1 MAAKENRELKN
12 SMFVDLFYEDES
24 AEENDIALY
33 NALHEEPLPEGTK
46 IQKIRVDN
54 VLYMNFKNDVSFGVG
69 GKILVFAE
77 HQSTINENMPL
88 RSLMYI
94 GRAYEQMIPIK
105 SRYCK
110 KMVPLPR
117 PEFYTFY
124 NGEKCWEKEKVLR
137 LSDAFQVKDEDP
149 MLDLSVKVIN
159 INPDENHEMLDK
171 CQVLKE
177 YGQFV
182 DLVRKFQKNGEPDA
196 CKRAIQ
202 ESIRQGI
209 LADYLKKKGSEVL
222 NMLIAEYDYD
232 MDIEVQ
238 REEAMEEGLIKGQKQ
253 KLISQV
259 CKKLQKDFTVSEIAS
274 MLEEDEDTI
283 QRIYNAALRYAPEYD
298 VDKIYDELEMC
309 EHTYDTNKSKNTF
322 K

>member
-1 MAAKENRELKN
+1 MAAKENREVKN

-33 NALHEEPLPEGTK
+33 NALHDEPLPEGTT
-46 IQKIRVDN
+46 IEKIRIDN
-54 VLYMNFKNDVSFGVG
+54 VLYMNFKNDVSFGAG
-69 GKILVFAE
+69 GKALIFAE

-94 GRAYEQMIPIK
+94 GRVYEQMIPVK
-105 SRYCK
+105 SRYRK
-110 KMVPLPR
+110 KQVPLPR

-124 NGEKCWEKEKVLR
+124 NGAKSWGREKVLR
-137 LSDAFQVKDEDP
+137 LSDAYQLKDGEP

-159 INPDENHEMLDK
+159 INPDENHEMLER

-177 YGQFV
+177 YGQFI
-182 DLVRKFQKNGEPDA
+182 DLVRKYQKDGGPEAYKD
-196 CKRAIQ
+196 AIQ

-209 LADYLKKKGSEVL
+209 LAEYLKKKGSEVL

-238 REEAMEEGLIKGQKQ
+238 REEAREEGREIGREEE
-253 KLISQV
+253 
-259 CKKLQKDFTVSEIAS
+259 KKVFIRNLLKRGMS
-274 MLEEDEDTI
+274 DEDI
-283 QRIYNAALRYAPEYD
+283 CSLAECDRKVI
-298 VDKIYDELEMC
+298 DEVR
-309 EHTYDTNKSKNTF
+309 NSK
-322 K
+322 